1 MKQVALFHPFF
12 LATLTLGAAG
22 LCASAAATATAPAPF
37 SDYQPILDRM
47 PFGALPVGFGQAPA
61 VVPTQTDA
69 QVQAEQQKLAKQINM
84 SCINVTPE
92 GTTAIGFTDLEAKP
106 PVNYYLLVGT
116 SAGGW
121 TVVDADYD
129 LEVAVIEKAGVTINL
144 KLGKGLIDD
153 ATLKDL
159 IKPPAAAAQRA
170 GAQPAAVAA
179 QDPASAL
186 QRPAPLPRPS
196 TGERTLLNIPGL
208 VRHSSAEAEQS
219 REDLEL
225 AKIKKDGGDVGSY
238 MERQQER
245 KRQADEQKAAA
256 EQATRGKLQELARK
270 ITQDE
275 LAKQE
280 RARNLSLIERGEKPI
295 SAIELTPEEEAAL
308 VAKGVLAQ

>member
-1 MKQVALFHPFF
+1 MKPVALFRPFY

-22 LCASAAATATAPAPF
+22 LCASAAATGTALPPY

-61 VVPTQTDA
+61 VVPSQTEA

-106 PVNYYLLVGT
+106 PVNFYLLVGT

-159 IKPPAAAAQRA
+159 IKPPAAAALRTA
-170 GAQPAAVAA
+170 AQPAAANAQEAA
-179 QDPASAL
+179 PAL
-186 QRPAPLPRPS
+186 QRPALLLHPSLGDRPA
-196 TGERTLLNIPGL
+196 LNIPGL
-208 VRHSSAEAEQS
+208 VRRSPAEAEQL
-219 REDLEL
+219 REDL
-225 AKIKKDGGDVGSY
+225 AKITKEGGDVGSY
-238 MERQQER
+238 MERLQER
-245 KRQADEQKAAA
+245 KRQDSEQMAAA

-280 RARNLSLIERGEKPI
+280 RARNLSLIERGEKPTTV
-295 SAIELTPEEEAAL
+295 IELTPEEEAAL